1 MNMFG
6 RLAKFML
13 AYQEELEIAFMVI
26 VIAAA
31 VFVVR
36 RIVRASRKKRELLSQ
51 INDTV
56 TQINTAVSTMND
68 KQNGVVYIDNRTGAD
83 VRPEAVEAA
92 VSRALS
98 DESCETPET
107 IKECQPE
114 TDGTAEAAAVDTAC
128 ADAEN
133 PAAGPQEE
141 DAAEEAPE
149 TTEPEDAAGESGQAD
164 ETEKEPPA
172 PAVRKYFS
180 RDCAVSKNGRS
191 YTLEEL
197 NDQIRE

>member
-26 VIAAA
+26 VIVAA
-31 VFVVR
+31 VFVIR

-56 TQINTAVSTMND
+56 TQINTAVSTMSD

-83 VRPEAVEAA
+83 VRPEAVEEA

-98 DESCETPET
+98 NESCEAPEDV
-107 IKECQPE
+107 KGCQPE
-114 TDGTAEAAAVDTAC
+114 TDGTAEAAAVDTAL
-128 ADAEN
+128 AEAEN

-149 TTEPEDAAGESGQAD
+149 TEAAADESGQAD
-164 ETEKEPPA
+164 ETEKEPTA